1 MSDLA
6 YRDLMAIPLQLD
18 DILLLFSVELEK
30 VNWVGVQLKHL
41 FVLALILLLVVHSL
55 LNFRSFITFHEQAL
69 LLSVLVFN
77 LIDDFS
83 RSFLRTSHL
92 FLALGRINVLKT
104 GLFKLQCDFLVN
116 GALKVS
122 Q

>member
-6 YRDLMAIPLQLD
+6 YRDLMAIPLQLN

-41 FVLALILLLVVHSL
+41 FVLSLILLLVVHSL
-55 LNFRSFITFHEQAL
+55 LNLCSFIAFHKQAL

-83 RSFLRTSHL
+83 CSFLRTSHF
-92 FLALGRINVLKT
+92 FLALGRINVLET
-104 GLFKLQCDFLVN
+104 GFFKL
-116 GALKVS
+116 
-122 Q
+122 